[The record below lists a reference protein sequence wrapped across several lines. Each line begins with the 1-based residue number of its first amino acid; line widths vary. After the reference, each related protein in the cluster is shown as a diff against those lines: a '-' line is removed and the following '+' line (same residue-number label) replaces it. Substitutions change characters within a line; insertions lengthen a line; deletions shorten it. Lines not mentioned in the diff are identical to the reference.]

1 MIEPH
6 ETDWKKFTAMLPVWR
21 ERYLTEKNRRI
32 AGLLGQPGQTE
43 TERFWA
49 AQKMMEKEARTLQ
62 RCLDDIRRSRMIERL
77 LEMRLAK
84 MITREDLAEF
94 DAELR
99 EAIFFNERPQS
110 G

>member
-1 MIEPH
+1 MIEPR
-6 ETDWKKFTAMLPVWR
+6 ETDWKKFTARLPVWR

-32 AGLLGQPGQTE
+32 ASLLEQAGKTE

-49 AQKMMEKEARTLQ
+49 AREIMEKEARTLQ

-84 MITREDLAEF
+84 MITRDDLADF

-99 EAIFFNERPQS
+99 EAIFLNEPPTPR
-110 G
+110 